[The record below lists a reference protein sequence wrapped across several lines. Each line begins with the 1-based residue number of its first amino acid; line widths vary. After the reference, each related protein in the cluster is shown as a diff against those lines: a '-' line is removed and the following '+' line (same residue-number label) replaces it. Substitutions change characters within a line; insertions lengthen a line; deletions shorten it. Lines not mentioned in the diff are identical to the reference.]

1 MFQYFL
7 KVVSTRFVTLKG
19 HTISTHQYSVTQYE
33 RDLST
38 GNKPGPDELGHQNQ
52 HGYAGVPGVFVNYE
66 VRCITTARLTRRS
79 RRCWSSTEKLGSRS
93 RTS

>member
-1 MFQYFL
+1 MGSQLCDEQDVGLADRADMFQYFL
-7 KVVSTRFVTLKG
+7 KVVSTSFVTLKG

-33 RDLST
+33 RDLSG

-66 VRCITTARLTRRS
+66 VRRERNERPS
-79 RRCWSSTEKLGSRS
+79 
-93 RTS
+93 